1 MTHRLE
7 MSSKSG
13 DRRSG
18 GGSSRDPSTDSI
30 DLTAIQ
36 HAGRTHALDP
46 AQPGAAPAASEV
58 EANVILIAHPENK
71 MLGMRFRLSTGASV
85 EIGRS
90 PSCDISLPEVLSVSR
105 SHARLTYGSD
115 GVLLEDLHS
124 TNGTS
129 LNDRPVGEP
138 VKLRHGDRFQV
149 GAVHFKFVQEKDVEH
164 AYHEAIYDLVM
175 RDGLTEI
182 FNKRKYDEEAQRE
195 CARAHRHK
203 RDLTLMLFDIDLF
216 KNINDSYGHLCGDFV
231 LKHLARLTRDFLR
244 PEQVFARVGGEEF
257 AVLSPETDLD
267 GAVAMAEKLRQR
279 IEETD
284 FTYAG
289 FRVPVTCSFGV
300 AQLDHAAP
308 SPAALYDAADRALY
322 LAKNSGRNRVS
333 RQNGHDTPPEAPTAP
348 PVE

>member
-1 MTHRLE
+1 

-13 DRRSG
+13 DRRSSG

-46 AQPGAAPAASEV
+46 RAGGQSAPPSEV

-71 MLGMRFRLSTGASV
+71 MLGMRFRLSNGASV

-90 PSCDISLPEVLSVSR
+90 PACEISLPEVLSVSR
-105 SHARLTYGSD
+105 SHARLTYGDD
-115 GVLLEDLHS
+115 GVVLEDLRS

-195 CARAHRHK
+195 CARASRHK
-203 RDLTLMLFDIDLF
+203 RDLTLVLFDIDLF

-231 LKHLARLTRDFLR
+231 LKHLAILTRDFLR

-257 AVLSPETDLD
+257 AILSPETDLS

-279 IEETD
+279 IEAYD
-284 FTYAG
+284 FRYAG

-300 AQLDHAAP
+300 AHLDSAA
-308 SPAALYDAADRALY
+308 STPAALYDAADRALY
-322 LAKNSGRNRVS
+322 LAKDSGRNRVCS
-333 RQNGHDTPPEAPTAP
+333 QAEQDAP
-348 PVE
+348 PDSPATAAAE